1 MMPLML
7 TTIAGG
13 LADSILL
20 IKTPAQS
27 FLRLLPWLM
36 LAATGLIAFEKVFT
50 RRISAGISHDA
61 SNAAIAGAAVLELI
75 VALYGGYF
83 LRRRNTDHDPR
94 DEYGVWD
101 DGYSRVECA
110 KECAQRRRQRS
121 SKVTF
126 IGNVCWI
133 PHSLLESSPAFA

>member
-1 MMPLML
+1 MMPVML

-13 LADSILL
+13 LADSILR
-20 IKTPAQS
+20 IKTPAQT

-61 SNAAIAGAAVLELI
+61 RIAAIAGAAVLELI

-83 LRRRNTDHDPR
+83 GGGIRIMTLAMSTAFGITDIHAMNALMSALS
-94 DEYGVWD
+94 GVVN
-101 DGYSRVECA
+101 GEER
-110 KECAQRRRQRS
+110 
-121 SKVTF
+121 
-126 IGNVCWI
+126 
-133 PHSLLESSPAFA
+133 